1 MSRGTDRLLKN
12 LKQFTDLQYKQFT
25 NRYGQQVIDILEF
38 PIKLV
43 LSPITLAYD
52 IAGSAPRG
60 FGVPEFISKLSY
72 STIFLVAT
80 LGTYDIAMELGKKLI
95 CQRDCRTCSG
105 WQALQ
110 CTMCKGSGKVHYQVK
125 SYTLKRGEKATA
137 ESIADAIADNR
148 AELVHL
154 PSTVDLHLP
163 LPSKECPSCDG
174 SGVMKCPECKGKL
187 QIRISTDDIM
197 EPPWKAYNI
206 MRKMDYPYEA
216 SAMSSLF
223 LFCCNEFLLTTIW
236 GIFLLHLIHH
246 CLNFYFFVDMSKDEK
261 KDYHAVGRWE
271 KDDKLG
277 REKSQFLFIAY
288 FPIAVSDHPIHQ
300 HIVDSMKD
308 PGIAAFWL
316 LTLPQI
322 VGGFEYDDDV
332 KKKIWWQYKESM
344 RYDQLRDVVAKRKPG
359 WEYLQDALVSIDPV
373 RAREDPVVVKN
384 IPYFKAKKALEAEVM
399 KLDPPPR
406 PQNWG
411 ELNLPLNASS
421 WSEKDLKDPKKLY
434 EMTVLLNAQ
443 REMAEKMLDAQW
455 EAKWREEKLNKMLE
469 EKVRPYIQNIDNT
482 VLPQPIVMESER
494 NQDQKKNYGIEEE
507 NKVDAVNLDEDDE
520 NIGETP
526 AIGNANVR
534 SESVNLSPRPPC
546 APRARKTTNIA

>member
-12 LKQFTDLQYKQFT
+12 LKQFTDLQYKYFSS
-25 NRYGQQVIDILEF
+25 RYGQQLIDIFEF

-72 STIFLVAT
+72 STIFVVAT
-80 LGTYDIAMELGKKLI
+80 LGTYDIAMELGKKVI
-95 CQRDCRTCSG
+95 SQRDCRTCCG

-125 SYTLKRGEKATA
+125 NYTLKRGEKATA

-174 SGVMKCPECKGKL
+174 SGVMKCPECKDKL
-187 QIRISTDDIM
+187 QIKISADDIM

-206 MRKMDYPYEA
+206 MRKMDYPYE
-216 SAMSSLF
+216 
-223 LFCCNEFLLTTIW
+223 
-236 GIFLLHLIHH
+236 
-246 CLNFYFFVDMSKDEK
+246 
-261 KDYHAVGRWE
+261 
-271 KDDKLG
+271 
-277 REKSQFLFIAY
+277 
-288 FPIAVSDHPIHQ
+288 

-308 PGIAAFWL
+308 PSIAAFWL

-359 WEYLQDALVSIDPV
+359 WEYLQEALVSIDPA
-373 RAREDPVVVKN
+373 RAREDPIIVKN
-384 IPYFKAKKALEAEVM
+384 IPYFKAKKTLEAEVM

-443 REMAEKMLDAQW
+443 REISEKMLDAQW

-494 NQDQKKNYGIEEE
+494 NQDQK
-507 NKVDAVNLDEDDE
+507 
-520 NIGETP
+520 
-526 AIGNANVR
+526 
-534 SESVNLSPRPPC
+534 
-546 APRARKTTNIA
+546 RKHGRRRWWLF